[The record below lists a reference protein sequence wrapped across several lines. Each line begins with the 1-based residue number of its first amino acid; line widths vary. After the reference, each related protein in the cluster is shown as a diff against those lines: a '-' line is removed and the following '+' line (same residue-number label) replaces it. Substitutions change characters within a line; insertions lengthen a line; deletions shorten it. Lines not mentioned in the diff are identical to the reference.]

1 MKKSVIIVILIILL
15 LLIIGGVNFFKL
27 SDLSPDGYSYPNDPA
42 KAQQLMTAMGDA
54 HNIAAWD
61 SIETYHVDFTEEF
74 YGFLGKQAHPFKE
87 QKLNFSLDYNPHNY
101 DGRMEIASGADQ
113 GKTWGIQSWQTYLV
127 DENGHATAKDDADMT
142 FWIPTYQYFIELP
155 KRIQEASVVDYVGT
169 QQING
174 ITTEGVIASWQ
185 TVEPQKTI
193 DQYVVWIDANTKK
206 IVKVEYTVRDTYPFV
221 SGAAHY
227 TEYKDY
233 NGIILP
239 SVMPVESNLKSEG
252 FLHQMSINSFT
263 PNRMSVEDLTPLAQV
278 DVASPK

>member
-1 MKKSVIIVILIILL
+1 MKRSIKIVVLLLLL

-27 SDLSPDGYSYPNDPA
+27 SDLSPDGYSYPNDPV
-42 KAQQLMTAMGDA
+42 KAQQLLSAMGEA
-54 HNIAAWD
+54 HNISAWD
-61 SIETYHVDFTEEF
+61 SIGTYHVDFTEEF
-74 YGFLGKQAHPFKE
+74 YGFLGKQAHAFKE
-87 QKLNFSLDYNPHNY
+87 QKMNFSLDYNPHNY
-101 DGRMEIASGADQ
+101 DGRMEIASGADK
-113 GKTWGIQSWQTYLV
+113 GKIWGIQSWQTYYI
-127 DENGHATAKDDADMT
+127 DEQGNAIAKDDKEMT

-174 ITTEGVIASWQ
+174 TQTEGIIASWK
-185 TVEPQKTI
+185 TVEPQKEI
-193 DQYVVWIDANTKK
+193 DQYVVWIDAITKQ

-233 NGIILP
+233 DGIILP
-239 SVMPVESNLKSEG
+239 SVMPVESNLKNEG

-263 PNRMSVEDLTPLAQV
+263 PNRMSADKLSPLAQV
-278 DVASPK
+278 DVVSPK